1 MRIDAGM
8 DTGDILLQREMQI
21 GPTETT
27 PELAARLA
35 EAGAPLMVETLQRI
49 GMGMVK
55 PQPQRHPEATYA
67 PLLKKENGRIEWN
80 RPAQEIYNRMRAFT
94 PWPGAYTTFRGR
106 VCHIVAQPASKEM
119 GAAAAP
125 GNSSAAGKAAPGT
138 IRLTK
143 AGLLVACGGATEL
156 HALSVKVGGGRSV
169 DALEYASSTQLT
181 EGERFGD
188 A

>member
-1 MRIDAGM
+1 M
-8 DTGDILLQREMQI
+8 DTGDMLLQREMQI
-21 GPTETT
+21 RPKETT
-27 PELAARLA
+27 PDLAARLA
-35 EAGAPLMVETLQRI
+35 EAGAPLMVETLRGI
-49 GMGMVK
+49 AAGTLD
-55 PQPQRHPEATYA
+55 PRPQRHTDATYA
-67 PLLKKENGRIEWN
+67 PLLKKEDGRIEWN
-80 RPAQEIYNRMRAFT
+80 RPAQEIYNRMRAFA

-125 GNSSAAGKAAPGT
+125 GDSSAARKAAPGT

-143 AGLLVACGGATEL
+143 VGMLVACGGATEL
-156 HALSVKVGGGRSV
+156 HVLSVKVGGGRSV
-169 DALEYASSTQLT
+169 DALEYATSTQLT